1 MSRFVAADGRAMM
14 RCDQSAC
21 TVSVAVSN
29 AGTLGWDWFTGWLP
43 DTRHFC
49 KKHASS
55 EQRNAEFARSRE
67 APAHG

>member
-1 MSRFVAADGRAMM
+1 MSRFVAVDGRAMM
-14 RCDQSAC
+14 RCDHSAC

-55 EQRNAEFARSRE
+55 EQRNHEFARSRE